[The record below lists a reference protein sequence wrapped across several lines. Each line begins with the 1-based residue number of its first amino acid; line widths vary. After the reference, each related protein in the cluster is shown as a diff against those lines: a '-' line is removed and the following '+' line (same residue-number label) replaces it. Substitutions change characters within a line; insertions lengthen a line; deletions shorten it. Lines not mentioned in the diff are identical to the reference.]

1 MPHRNVVRQLTRLGQ
16 WSGAAETLVLP
27 APADMALKS
36 AVLVQT
42 VDGGPILAAA
52 KI

>member
-1 MPHRNVVRQLTRLGQ
+1 MRQLTRLGQ
-16 WSGAAETLVLP
+16 WRGAAETLVLP
-27 APADMALKS
+27 PSADSALRS